1 MSFMPAIQASNRG
14 GYITAACHMVALG
27 SYDSIIRLLSTTS
40 WDLVIALPLVH
51 PCEMDKGFD
60 CHDMLLT
67 VETVPTSAS
76 DGINGLSLMNANDDD
91 ARSSSKNGRQISSHL
106 QQMEN
111 VVIATKVHHSQ
122 HNNHHVERTQKKER
136 LHSYYELKPL
146 KSLPRREQ
154 QQLIDHSKK
163 PKDTSSSPLASS
175 SSSPPVKKKVVKKVS
190 IGVSWM
196 GWSPDGQMIA
206 ARDEKYPR
214 CLWIFQPLEAQLLAL
229 LVQLE
234 PIICAEW
241 RPVVVDT
248 NTFTLDDV
256 PAVPAT
262 DGVSAD
268 GVTSS
273 AQKSTSF
280 PVLAF
285 CTGNSRVYFWSPIAG
300 ATWAVCPTNTTNYME
315 SRDEAL
321 SSLTKAKTT
330 LSISSL
336 HWSNDGQYLLLQGR
350 EAHCVCKINF
360 SSLYRKVT
368 QQAT

>member
-1 MSFMPAIQASNRG
+1 MSFMHAIQASNRG
-14 GYITAACHMVALG
+14 GYITPACHMVALG

-51 PCEMDKGFD
+51 PCEMDKGFN

-111 VVIATKVHHSQ
+111 VVIATKVQHH
-122 HNNHHVERTQKKER
+122 NHHVERTQKKER

-206 ARDEKYPR
+206 ARDDKYPR

-268 GVTSS
+268 GLTSS

-315 SRDEAL
+315 AKDEAL

-360 SSLYRKVT
+360 SSLYRKAT